1 MKKIEIYTDGSCLGN
16 PGPGGWS
23 AILRFGEREKELWG
37 GEPHTTNNRME
48 MLGAVE
54 GLSALKEPC
63 EVALYSDSSYLVDA
77 FSKGWLVG
85 WQRNGW
91 RTASKQDV
99 KNVDLW
105 KRLLELTSRHKVTF
119 HYVRGHNGHPEN
131 ERCDKLARDE
141 AARIAGRVPR

>member
-1 MKKIEIYTDGSCLGN
+1 VKQVTIFTDGSCLGN

-23 AILRFGEREKELWG
+23 AILRYGDREKELFG
-37 GEPHTTNNRME
+37 GEAHTTNNRME

-54 GLSALKEPC
+54 ALNALRETC
-63 EVALYSDSSYLVDA
+63 EVELYSDSSYLVDA
-77 FSKGWLVG
+77 FSKGWIVT

-91 RTASKQDV
+91 RTSSKQDV

-105 KRLLELTSRHKVTF
+105 KRLLELTSKHRVRF

-141 AARIAGRVPR
+141 ATRIAARR